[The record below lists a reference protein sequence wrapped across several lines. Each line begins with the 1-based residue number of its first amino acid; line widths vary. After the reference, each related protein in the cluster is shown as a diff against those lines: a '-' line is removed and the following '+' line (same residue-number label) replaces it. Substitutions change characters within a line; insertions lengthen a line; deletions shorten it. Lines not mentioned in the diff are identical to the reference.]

1 MNKAIN
7 IFQFTNFS
15 SLILG
20 SLFFFKVKK
29 TFVIHEIIKKQPG
42 FNAKIRINNDCFA
55 YM

>member
-20 SLFFFKVKK
+20 SLFFFKVKR
-29 TFVIHEIIKKQPG
+29 TFVIHENIK
-42 FNAKIRINNDCFA
+42 NNRGL
-55 YM
+55 MLK